1 MPDVQKLTGF
11 TKGGWTL
18 PKFISPPPLWSRLL
32 LTSARQS
39 SALERS
45 QQRNR
50 NQTNLAIIQWE
61 EPGARGNG
69 SREREGKGSG
79 GRGAS
84 VELRGRRGKTLPQC
98 SFLPLLLCS
107 IRRLS
112 QVGFTDSKS
121 LATLNDSEVPDAAAH
136 WRVVMSPE
144 HSVTVSRK
152 PRGYSTGPHS

>member
-1 MPDVQKLTGF
+1 MPDVQKLRRKAGCCRSSSLYHLCGHGCLSHQPGSPLYSRVLNKKIEI
-11 TKGGWTL
+11 KGIWQL
-18 PKFISPPPLWSRLL
+18 FSRD
-32 LTSARQS
+32 
-39 SALERS
+39 
-45 QQRNR
+45 
-50 NQTNLAIIQWE
+50 

-69 SREREGKGSG
+69 AREREGKCSG

-84 VELRGRRGKTLPQC
+84 VELRGRRVKTLPQC